1 MDNNMVTYSTNPQT
15 FEPSIVTCFDKGI
28 LATKNVP
35 QLEKRVMEKLFWSGT
50 PLLETVGENETE
62 VVQMRDAIRK
72 AIRKAVIPLLA
83 YASEYEKYLE
93 LHNLDIK
100 KYLE

>member
-1 MDNNMVTYSTNPQT
+1 MS
-15 FEPSIVTCFDKGI
+15 FENSVIDCFNKGI

-50 PLLETVGENETE
+50 PLLETVGENEAPVTK
-62 VVQMRDAIRK
+62 MRDMIRK
-72 AIRKAVIPLLA
+72 AISKAVVPLLA
-83 YASEYEKYLE
+83 YAKQYEKYLE
-93 LHNLDIK
+93 LYNLDIN